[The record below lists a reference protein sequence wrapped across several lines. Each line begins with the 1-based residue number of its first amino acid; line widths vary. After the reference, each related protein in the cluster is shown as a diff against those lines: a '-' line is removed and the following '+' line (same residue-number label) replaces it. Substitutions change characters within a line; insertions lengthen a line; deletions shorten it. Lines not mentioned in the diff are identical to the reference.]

1 MKNALAITLTILS
14 VAAFGAHAGLTANN
28 QGVETYQ
35 TELAVKAI
43 GNGAISF
50 GMSANQIEKAIS

>member
-1 MKNALAITLTILS
+1 MKNVLAITLTILS
-14 VAAFGAHAGLTANN
+14 VAAFGAHAGLSGNTQSNEA
-28 QGVETYQ
+28 
-35 TELAVKAI
+35 ELAVKAI